1 MNLEQLRALLA
12 SIRARMTARMEA
24 IAAATPARTISDDE
38 AAAQTADEAEEASVA
53 RHIGFLERMDAR
65 AQATAQ
71 AGIQAQAVVAA
82 GAEPIQARV
91 VNAPAILTKTNQA
104 QRNGDKF
111 KGQSVARF
119 ALAMAHAK
127 VTGRPLAD
135 IMQERF
141 GRDRPELVL
150 LARAWHRGGPGALM
164 TGRVRAADIA
174 GGGTGG
180 SDWGRELVSI
190 DGEFTGDFI
199 DLLRSKTVFDQ
210 LPLTV
215 IPANVTVKGQDG
227 TGAAY
232 WVGEHKSIPMSAQD
246 YSSVTLTPLKI
257 GALTAISIELAEDS
271 NPDAEQLA
279 TNSLIKDSGQLLD
292 SKFFSA
298 DAASAGVSP
307 AGMLN
312 GLSQVQASA
321 GTDVNGLIQ
330 DTNALVQAFITAKNT
345 GGLHWAS
352 LPSIARN
359 IADFRNLMGQRVYD
373 TLTESGGT
381 YDGKPYHTTDNA
393 GAGDLVLMKPS
404 DIYKIGDSGLAVD
417 VSTEATLEF
426 GSAPTGAGDTPA
438 DQSENPVSLF
448 QAGMIGIR
456 LFRRINWAKRRSGAV
471 QFIGDVAY
479 VPQIQTA

>member
-1 MNLEQLRALLA
+1 MNLEQLRALLIQ
-12 SIRARMTARMEA
+12 IRARMKARMEA
-24 IAAATPARTISDDE
+24 IAAANPARTISDDE
-38 AAAQTADEAEEASVA
+38 AAAQVADEAEETSVS
-53 RHIGFLERMDAR
+53 RHIGFLERMEAR
-65 AQATAQ
+65 EQATAQ
-71 AGIQAQAVVAA
+71 VAIQAQVAT
-82 GAEPIQARV
+82 AEPARPRV
-91 VNAPAILTKTNQA
+91 VNAPAVLTRTTQA

-119 ALAMAHAK
+119 AIAMAAAK
-127 VTGRPLAD
+127 ITGRPLAD
-135 IMQERF
+135 IMEERF
-141 GRDRPELVL
+141 SRDRPELLL
-150 LARAWHRGGPGALM
+150 LARAWHRGGPGALHA
-164 TGRVRAADIA
+164 GRVRAADIA
-174 GGGTGG
+174 GGGSTA
-180 SDWGRELVSI
+180 SDWGNELVQM
-190 DGEFTGDFI
+190 DGQFTGDFI
-199 DLLRSKTVFDQ
+199 DLLRAKTVFDQ

-215 IPANVTVKGQDG
+215 VPANVTIKGQDG
-227 TGAAY
+227 TGVAY
-232 WVGEHKSIPMSAQD
+232 WVGQHKSIPMSAQD
-246 YSSVTLTPLKI
+246 YSAVSLTPLKI
-257 GALTAISIELAEDS
+257 GALTAISIELTEDS
-271 NPDAEQLA
+271 SPDAEQLV
-279 TNSLIKDSGQLLD
+279 TNSLVKDSAQLLD
-292 SKFFSA
+292 AKFFSA

-321 GTDVNGLIQ
+321 GADLNGLIA

-373 TLTESGGT
+373 TLTEAGGT

-404 DIYKIGDSGLAVD
+404 DVYKIGDSGLAVD

-438 DQSENPVSLF
+438 DASENPVSLF

-456 LFRRINWAKRRSGAV
+456 LFRRINWAKRRSTAV
-471 QFIGDVAY
+471 QFIGNTAY